1 MTTEVH
7 KAMLLL
13 KEELNDQLKSLEK
26 VKIDRSLNEKEEVIF
41 NEIRDN
47 IDGIDDFVEKKL
59 KLKQ

>member
-26 VKIDRSLNEKEEVIF
+26 VKVDRNLNEKEEAIF
-41 NEIRDN
+41 NEIKEN

-59 KLKQ
+59 KKLI